1 MSAQLHQLALAFS
14 PNVGNV
20 MARNLI
26 SYLGSADAV
35 FAASATKL
43 KSVPGIGEVIAQGI
57 LQKTGIRE
65 AEKELVL
72 LEKKGIELLF
82 SHQPAY
88 PTRMK
93 TLYDAPFMMYQKGPC
108 QLNTPRVVGMVGTRN
123 ATDYGRRITEEIVEG
138 LKPYNVLISSG
149 LAYGIDIAAHRAC
162 LKFGVPTVGVMASGI
177 DIIYPAVHQKT
188 AQEMLENGA
197 LLTEARMGVKPDAM
211 RFPARNRII
220 AGMSDVTIVVEAA
233 AKGGALITA
242 EYANNYNRD
251 VFAVPGNLHSSY
263 SEGCNK
269 IIRENKAQI
278 FTSVETFIES
288 MNWNAATPSR
298 ESLKTPE
305 VDMSHFTH
313 EETQIMALLSQH
325 RQMQVD
331 DLSWHSQIP
340 MNKLASLLLNLE
352 FQGFVR
358 TLPGKKYVL
367 G

>member
-1 MSAQLHQLALAFS
+1 MSVHLHQLALAFS

-26 SYLGSADAV
+26 SYLGSAEAV
-35 FAASATKL
+35 FRASLTKL
-43 KSVPGIGEVIAQGI
+43 KTVPGVGDTIAQGI
-57 LQKTGIRE
+57 LQKTGLRE

-72 LEKKGIELLF
+72 LEKKDVQLHF
-82 SHQPAY
+82 SHEASY
-88 PTRMK
+88 PNRMK
-93 TLYDAPFMMYQKGPC
+93 SLYDAPFVMYQKGNC
-108 QLNTPRVVGMVGTRN
+108 ALNVPRVVGMVGTRN

-138 LKPYNVLISSG
+138 LKPFNVLISSG

-162 LKFGVPTVGVMASGI
+162 LKYGVPTVGVMASGV

-197 LLTEARMGVKPDAM
+197 LLTESRMGVKPDAM

-242 EYANNYNRD
+242 EYANNYNRE
-251 VFAVPGNLHSSY
+251 VFAVPGNLHNSY

-278 FTSVETFIES
+278 FTSIETFIEAL
-288 MNWNAATPSR
+288 NWDKISGGKSAAPA
-298 ESLKTPE
+298 PE
-305 VDMSHFTH
+305 IDLSHFTQ
-313 EETQIMALLSQH
+313 EESQIMALLRQH
-325 RQMQVD
+325 QQMQVD